1 MALRHLTMRSP
12 LPALAVV
19 AAAFASAPSL
29 AHAEADLAARGR
41 ERVLLVLSSPDRD
54 TEARVVREAFVDHGW
69 LREDR
74 VVLAHLDDHEAAIEK
89 ARKAVEGRAPR
100 EVTVLTV
107 VLAHDDVA
115 YAPPDPQKI
124 PAIARVAFV
133 DRCGEGAPTVV
144 VGADEPDVTVAAS
157 GPCGR
162 ASATALFLQ
171 GMGGAADVDDD
182 RLVTVAEAVEY
193 LGSELA
199 ARGTPPRATSTA
211 AGSPLLG
218 VVLGHDASYPD
229 SAEISLPRQAG
240 PAWRYTFFRFGER
253 APFAT
258 AFSRPGREVR
268 VRVPA
273 GRIIV
278 HVREGGRSRGVDLR
292 VSGAE
297 LHHLATTEG
306 RTMQPEELEAYAGSL
321 GKPYHEVAVA
331 YSGALGGYASFA
343 HGASLRYAYAH
354 ADWAA
359 GFLGTAHLAGNS
371 SAENENLFTVFGAR
385 GRVERRVALGA
396 PTIGFG
402 GGLAVELALQ
412 TVRRRDG
419 ASLAQTGYPLEERY
433 RAATAGPE
441 LFVHGRTTIGG
452 TSFLGAEL
460 AAVFPFAPRGESLQ
474 AFPRLE
480 GSIYAGLGF

>member
-1 MALRHLTMRSP
+1 MVLSTPERD
-12 LPALAVV
+12 
-19 AAAFASAPSL
+19 
-29 AHAEADLAARGR
+29 AEARA
-41 ERVLLVLSSPDRD
+41 VRD
-54 TEARVVREAFVDHGW
+54 AFVDHGW
-69 LREDR
+69 IPEARA
-74 VVLAHLDDHEAAIEK
+74 VLAHLDEPEGALGR
-89 ARKAVEGRAPR
+89 ARESVARLAPR
-100 EVTVLTV
+100 ELTVVTV
-107 VLAHDDVA
+107 VLARGDAALPVTNVA
-115 YAPPDPQKI
+115 KI

-133 DRCGEGAPTVV
+133 DRCGSSAPELSVDTEGADLTLRAV
-144 VGADEPDVTVAAS
+144 
-157 GPCGR
+157 GPCGDG
-162 ASATALFLQ
+162 SATSLFLQ
-171 GMGGAADVDDD
+171 AMGGAADVDDD
-182 RLVTVAEAVEY
+182 RHVTAAETVAY
-193 LGSELA
+193 LASELA
-199 ARGTPPRATSTA
+199 ARGTPARATSR
-211 AGSPLLG
+211 AGSSPLLG

-229 SAEISLPRQAG
+229 SAEISLPREAG
-240 PAWRYTFFRFGER
+240 RAWRYTFFRFGER
-253 APFAT
+253 LPFAT
-258 AFSRPGREVR
+258 AFSRADREVR
-268 VRVPA
+268 VRVPK
-273 GRIIV
+273 GRIVV
-278 HVREGGRSRGVDLR
+278 HVREGTRSRGVDLR

-297 LHHLATTEG
+297 LHHLAPTEG
-306 RTMQPEELEAYAGSL
+306 RTMRPEELEAYAGSL
-321 GKPYHEVAVA
+321 EKPYHEVAVA

-371 SAENENLFTVFGAR
+371 SVENENLFTVFGVR

-402 GGLAVELALQ
+402 GGLAVELTLQ
-412 TVRRRDG
+412 TVRRKDG

-460 AAVFPFAPRGESLQ
+460 AAVFPFAPQGESLQ

>member
-1 MALRHLTMRSP
+1 MRRRSAIKAALLFA
-12 LPALAVV
+12 ALASTP
-19 AAAFASAPSL
+19 AFARAESASP
-29 AHAEADLAARGR
+29 ARGR
-41 ERVLLVLSSPDRD
+41 ERLLVVLSAPDRD
-54 TEARVVREAFVDHGW
+54 VEARAVRDAFVDHGW
-69 LREDR
+69 IPEGRA
-74 VVLAHLDDHEAAIEK
+74 VLAHLDEHEAAL
-89 ARKAVEGRAPR
+89 ARARETATRIPPRELTVIAVVLTHEGSTRAPSPA
-100 EVTVLTV
+100 E
-107 VLAHDDVA
+107 
-115 YAPPDPQKI
+115 I

-133 DRCGEGAPTVV
+133 DRCGATAPELSVDAEGADLTVR
-144 VGADEPDVTVAAS
+144 AE
-157 GPCGR
+157 GPCGEG
-162 ASATALFLQ
+162 SATSLFLQ
-171 GMGGAADVDDD
+171 AMGGAGDVDDD
-182 RLVTVAEAVEY
+182 RHVTAAETVAY
-193 LGSELA
+193 LTSELA
-199 ARGTPPRATSTA
+199 ARGTPPKATSR
-211 AGSPLLG
+211 AGSSPLLG

-229 SAEISLPRQAG
+229 SAEISLPREPG
-240 PAWRYTFFRFGER
+240 PAWRYRFFRFGER

-258 AFSRPGREVR
+258 AFSRPDREVR
-268 VRVPA
+268 VRVPK

-278 HVREGGRSRGVDLR
+278 HVREGTRSRGVDLR

-297 LHHLATTEG
+297 LHHLALTEG
-306 RTMQPEELEAYAGSL
+306 RTMPPEDLEAYAGSL
-321 GKPYHEVAVA
+321 EKPYHEVAVA

-359 GFLGTAHLAGNS
+359 GFMGTAHLAGNTN
-371 SAENENLFTVFGAR
+371 AENENLFTLFGVR

-402 GGLAVELALQ
+402 GGLAVELTLQ

-419 ASLAQTGYPLEERY
+419 AALAQTGYPLEERY

-460 AAVFPFAPRGESLQ
+460 AAVFPFAPQGESLQ